1 MSMKKIFEEF
11 DSADP
16 AEGGDG
22 KNPTITEAG
31 KHKIKIQRIRLK
43 ESEQYDAVYYLV
55 DFEVIETNADGVAVG
70 ASHCWAHN
78 LTNKWFGVSN
88 AKQFLAAVL
97 GMSAS
102 SPEARAIDRS
112 TLEQSYADDQPL
124 AGQVLSLATIP
135 KVSKTGNDFT
145 VHNWSPSA

>member
-1 MSMKKIFEEF
+1 MSMNKIFEEF
-11 DSADP
+11 DAADP

-31 KHKIKIQRIRLK
+31 KHKVKIQRIRLK

-55 DFEVIETNADGVAVG
+55 DYEVIESNADGVAVG
-70 ASHCWAHN
+70 ASFCWAHN

-88 AKQFLAAVL
+88 AKQFIAAIL
-97 GMSAS
+97 GLSAS
-102 SPEARAIDRS
+102 SPEARAIDRH
-112 TLEQSYADDQPL
+112 TLEQSFGDAQPL
-124 AGQVLSLATIP
+124 AGEVVTLSTVP